1 MTKLNKSIRHEMRY
15 YGPRIRAGHYG
26 VVGTSSG
33 VGVIPDDF
41 AFIRRVCCDVENGVV
56 TDIRLYAV
64 NDAMEERDYNEKS
77 VNITEPVES
86 YVANQIGWD
95 DMIDEIESIVRE
107 YIAEGV
113 DPHELI

>member
-26 VVGTSSG
+26 VARTSSG

-64 NDAMEERDYNEKS
+64 NDAMEERDYNEES

-86 YVANQIGWD
+86 YVANRIGWD

-107 YIAEGV
+107 YIAE
-113 DPHELI
+113 